1 MFVHLDPFGDVAL
14 NEGRARTTFGLG
26 PTVEAF
32 QRLVRVAGRDWCG
45 RFSGHPSDC
54 TTCVHSRRGGRSQV
68 EFGGARGIRTGHTV
82 GGPFLSLLAVPTP
95 RPLAPSS
102 TSRNATDQR
111 PRLTAGVRTP
121 ASNTERSVKRVDA
134 GPSWSI
140 AYLNR
145 RPICESASRPNSIG
159 RWQLLFRW
167 FDRSAELRV
176 RAVWKQMAESGVD
189 ETLHHGPYRPHI
201 TLGIWHDLTVDDAV
215 ALTKV
220 VASICGP
227 VRVQFEVVGMFVH
240 PEAAVF
246 LAPTVS
252 FELRTT
258 SRTRP

>member
-68 EFGGARGIRTGHTV
+68 EFGGARGIITGHTV

-145 RPICESASRPNSIG
+145 TPICESASRPNSIG
-159 RWQLLFRW
+159 RQLLFRDGLTDLPSCACAPSGSRW
-167 FDRSAELRV
+167 RNPASTRRSTTGPIALLATEARSPRSEEHTSEL
-176 RAVWKQMAESGVD
+176 QS
-189 ETLHHGPYRPHI
+189 HS
-201 TLGIWHDLTVDDAV
+201 DL
-215 ALTKV
+215 
-220 VASICGP
+220 
-227 VRVQFEVVGMFVH
+227 
-240 PEAAVF
+240 
-246 LAPTVS
+246 
-252 FELRTT
+252 
-258 SRTRP
+258 